1 MSAPVSEALP
11 PPAQLPPPPPPSA
24 ADRVRVRDAVAEA
37 SLTTLW
43 EAFSA
48 AAEADAA
55 LHPLPPPPAWARP
68 ATLALGGA
76 GAALLLA
83 LTPFLLVPA
92 LPRRLF
98 GALPWLATSRARVG
112 RALDALS
119 PSVLHKD
126 GTRGAVFVDL
136 GSGDGG
142 CILEAAARGL
152 RARGVELNPTL
163 ALAANVRG
171 ARTHLGDLFRHSVA
185 DADVV
190 WLYGVGP
197 LMPRLA
203 AKLAA
208 EGKPSLVVLSHRFK
222 LPGEPGGWRLHGT
235 VDSVHVHSRADSS
248 PLR

>member
-1 MSAPVSEALP
+1 MSAPSSSDALP
-11 PPAQLPPPPPPSA
+11 PPPLPPAPLPA
-24 ADRVRVRDAVAEA
+24 ADRVRVRDAAAEA

-43 EAFSA
+43 DAFSA
-48 AAEADAA
+48 AAEADAT

-76 GAALLLA
+76 GAALLLV

-119 PSVLHKD
+119 PAAAPK
-126 GTRGAVFVDL
+126 GAVFVDL

-163 ALAANVRG
+163 ALAANARG

-185 DADVV
+185 DADLV

-235 VDSVHVHSRADSS
+235 VDSVHVHSRADAS